1 MLYGIPP
8 APAGYAQ
15 LSATF
20 DIDVNGILTVSATDT
35 GSGNSAQITI
45 TYGDESS
52 LTVDEIERMLS
63 DADKFA
69 EHDRKLKENRL
80 MRNELERVA
89 YFLSDYVDNNSDVI
103 RTLSTEERDEIR
115 SAVSRELKWI
125 TDHPDENKVAYETR
139 LTNLRRLVKQYAR
152 DEL

>member
-8 APAGYAQ
+8 APAGSAK

-20 DIDVNGILTVSATDT
+20 DIDVNGILTVSATDI

-45 TYGDESS
+45 ASDESS

-63 DADKFA
+63 DADKYA

-89 YFLSDYVDNNSDVI
+89 YFLSSFTDNSDS
-103 RTLSTEERDEIR
+103 RLSAEEQYKIK
-115 SAVSRELKWI
+115 SAASRELKWI
-125 TDHPDENKVAYETR
+125 ADHTDENKVVYEMR
-139 LTNLRRLVKQYAR
+139 LTKLRHLVEPIIIKHR

>member
-1 MLYGIPP
+1 M
-8 APAGYAQ
+8 
-15 LSATF
+15 SVTF

-45 TYGDESS
+45 TSDESS
-52 LTVDEIERMLS
+52 LTVYEIERMLN
-63 DADKFA
+63 DAEKFA

-139 LTNLRRLVKQYAR
+139 LTNLRRLVEQHAR